1 MTAVRRARL
10 LLAYDGAAF
19 HGFAKNRD
27 VATVAGTLEAA
38 LSTVTRIPVELVGA
52 GRTDA
57 GVHAWGQVVSTD
69 LPADTDLVDL
79 ARRLNKLCGP
89 ALVVRDVQ
97 WAPTEGFSAR
107 FDALWRH
114 YRYTVLNSQIGR
126 AHV

>member
-10 LLAYDGAAF
+10 LVAYDGAAF

-57 GVHAWGQVVSTD
+57 GVHAWGRHR
-69 LPADTDLVDL
+69 P
-79 ARRLNKLCGP
+79 RRSGP
-89 ALVVRDVQ
+89 AAQQDVR
-97 WAPTEGFSAR
+97 AGA
-107 FDALWRH
+107 
-114 YRYTVLNSQIGR
+114 GR
-126 AHV
+126 P